1 MANISLTT
9 YNARDLPLQHEK
21 KRQALAITNL
31 EMKGSML
38 EDQPNLIQDTINL
51 NSTRWEINHGTIYE
65 EEISNIIIQN
75 EPDKTWNL
83 AYVVNDQLHDIRN
96 AINTGDKKLKKKDR
110 VVEILTHH
118 VRHLN
123 SE

>member
-1 MANISLTT
+1 
-9 YNARDLPLQHEK
+9 
-21 KRQALAITNL
+21 
-31 EMKGSML
+31 MKGSML
-38 EDQPNLIQDTINL
+38 EDHLNLIQDTIKL
-51 NSTRWEINHGTIYE
+51 DSTRWEIKHGTIYE

-75 EPDKTWNL
+75 EPDKTRNL

-118 VRHLN
+118 GRHLN
-123 SE
+123 SEDLRQIATGTHQNSVNRVS